1 MAARNEDAPEPVGR
15 GRGLAPVP
23 PPPVPPP
30 PVPPPP
36 NPPDGGVT
44 PWASR
49 HFWKVELCDVP
60 EVEVEVELVELPP
73 QAATDTTVA
82 STTAPSA
89 AGLAALR
96 PSVTLNRRTKRFL
109 LTAPGRRVPRPP
121 GRALVS
127 RHMPVK
133 EARLA
138 ISLWLPHGFVSRP

>member
-1 MAARNEDAPEPVGR
+1 MAARNEDPPEPVGR

-30 PVPPPP
+30 P
-36 NPPDGGVT
+36 NPPGGGVT

-60 EVEVEVELVELPP
+60 EVDEVEVELVELPP

-109 LTAPGRRVPRPP
+109 LTARGRRVPRPP
-121 GRALVS
+121 GRAPVS

-138 ISLWLPHGFVSRP
+138 ISLWLQQWFVSRP